1 MGANLDIT
9 EKLQNYINDF
19 GLKLN
24 PIQQEIIDYNKTLG
38 DIKRMQV
45 DPTQC
50 HFLHLIIKI
59 SNIKNVLEIGT
70 FTGLSALTIS
80 LALPEDGKLIA
91 LDKNDETNK
100 IALSFFKKASQEHK
114 IETIIK
120 PALETLEELKNK
132 KFDMIFIDADK
143 MNYKQYYEKSLGLI
157 NQGGLIIIDNVL
169 WHGEVAD
176 KKKNDKFTLN
186 IREFNEFVSNDKR
199 VEQVII
205 PLGDGMT
212 VCRVLWCLRFLVF
225 INLLR

>member
-9 EKLQNYINDF
+9 EKLQKYIDDF

-38 DIKRMQV
+38 EIKRMQI

-50 HFLHLIIKI
+50 YFLHLIIKI

-70 FTGLSALTIS
+70 FTGLSALSIS
-80 LALPEDGKLIA
+80 LALPDDGKLIA
-91 LDKNDETNK
+91 LDKNEETNK
-100 IALSFFKKASQEHK
+100 IALNFFKKAKQDKK
-114 IETIIK
+114 IKTIIK
-120 PALETLEELKNK
+120 PALESLVKLKSK

-143 MNYKQYYEKSLGLI
+143 MNYKEYYEKSIELLKK
-157 NQGGLIIIDNVL
+157 GGLIIIDNVL

-176 KKKNDKFTLN
+176 ENNHDKFTLY
-186 IREFNEFVSNDKR
+186 IREFNRLVSEDKR
-199 VEQVII
+199 VEQIII

-212 VCRVLWCLRFLVF
+212 VCR
-225 INLLR
+225 LL